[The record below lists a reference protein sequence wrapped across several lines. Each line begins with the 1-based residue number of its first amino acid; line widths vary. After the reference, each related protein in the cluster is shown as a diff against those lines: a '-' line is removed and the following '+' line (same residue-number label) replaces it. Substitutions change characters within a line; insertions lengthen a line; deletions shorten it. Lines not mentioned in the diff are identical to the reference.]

1 MATLTPTLTLA
12 STDISS
18 DTLSF
23 SVTDSLTVAAPLVGI
38 SKIVATATGN
48 QSVIIPASTAI
59 AYLYVKHTGTTD
71 GSTATARQVDVEFTS
86 DEAIARL
93 SAGEFL
99 FMPVHHAEANVGVQL
114 HVQHSNS
121 SDVVQMEYAFFTK
134 G

>member
-38 SKIVATATGN
+38 SKINATATASD
-48 QSVIIPASTAI
+48 SVIVPPATAV
-59 AYLYVKHTGTTD
+59 AYLYVRHTGTTD
-71 GSTATARQVDVEFTS
+71 GSTATAQLVDLEESGDNEPF
-86 DEAIARL
+86 ARL
-93 SAGEFL
+93 GAGEFL
-99 FMPVHHAEANVGVQL
+99 FMPFNHNGASVGVQL
-114 HVQHSNS
+114 HVQHAS
-121 SDVVQMEYAFFTK
+121 VVQMEYAFFTK